1 LTHSGWLECAAQH
14 DKLKCIGHFV
24 DAFRGGLSVISDT
37 TTEVWWGNLVVRSG
51 KLGLCACYTPKLDSR
66 PTFPTIM
73 TSVLEIIP
81 LGGIG
86 EFGMNCMAL
95 RYGDEMII
103 LDAGMGFPE
112 ETAYGVDVSIP
123 NFEFLEPYRDD
134 ITAIVLTHGH
144 EDHLGALPYILK
156 RFNVPV
162 YCSHFTAGL
171 AESKLEEHELL
182 GDVLLHRVEPRDVVE
197 LGAFTVEFI
206 RVSHSLV
213 DCFSLAIKTPVGT
226 IIHTGDYKVDETP
239 VIGEPIDL
247 RSFRRYG
254 QDGVL
259 ALLSDSTNATV
270 PGRTPSER
278 AVIPAFEE
286 IFVEAKGRI
295 IVAAFAS
302 SIHRLQIVMDVSQ
315 QFNRRVCVLGRS
327 MQKNVE
333 VADRLGYLDIPD
345 GLLVSLNQAKLMS
358 DAEVV
363 FLVTG
368 SQGESRAALSQM
380 ATQSYKGLTI
390 DEGDTVV
397 LSARIIPGNERLI
410 SRMIGFIY
418 KRGANIIEEKRRLI
432 HVSGHASQE
441 DIRILTEAVR
451 PRYVVP
457 IHGEYR
463 MLFRH
468 KEFVKNHL
476 GYAEDDII
484 LIENGD
490 VLELD
495 GERAAVIDKR
505 EVGRTF
511 IDDSGFEEI
520 SSDLIRE
527 RKQLAYEGT
536 ITLAVTIRDDT
547 GELLGDPRIV
557 ARGVRGLSSNGL
569 GSLGQSSGD
578 DGVAENDML
587 KGALLV
593 VSAALAGASRQ
604 TLEDDSLLKEHLRV
618 ELKRFIQKQTGS
630 RPVIMPMIIRV

>member
-1 LTHSGWLECAAQH
+1 
-14 DKLKCIGHFV
+14 
-24 DAFRGGLSVISDT
+24 
-37 TTEVWWGNLVVRSG
+37 
-51 KLGLCACYTPKLDSR
+51 
-66 PTFPTIM
+66 M
-73 TSVLEIIP
+73 EIIP

-86 EFGMNCMAL
+86 EFGMNCMSV
-95 RYGDEMII
+95 RYGDDMII

-112 ETAYGVDVSIP
+112 ETAYGVDISIP
-123 NFEFLEPYRDD
+123 NFDFLEEYRDN

-156 RFNVPV
+156 KFNVPV

-171 AESKLEEHELL
+171 AESKLEEHDLL
-182 GDVLLHRVEPRDVVE
+182 GDTLLHRVEPRDVVE
-197 LGAFTVEFI
+197 IGPFSVEFI

-254 QDGVL
+254 QEGVL

-286 IFVEAKGRI
+286 IFSEAPGRL

-302 SIHRLQIVMDVSQ
+302 SIHRLQIVLDIAQ
-315 QFNRRVCVLGRS
+315 QFNRKVCVLGRS
-327 MQKNVE
+327 MLKNVE
-333 VADRLGYLDIPD
+333 IADRLGYLDIPE
-345 GLLVSLNQAKLMS
+345 GLLVPLNEAKQMK
-358 DAEVV
+358 ENRIV

-390 DEGDTVV
+390 EEGDTVV
-397 LSARIIPGNERLI
+397 LSARIIPGNERTI

-418 KRGANIIEEKRRLI
+418 KRGANIIEEKRRLV

-441 DIRILTEAVR
+441 DIRIMTEAVR
-451 PRYVVP
+451 PKFVVP

-476 GYAEDDII
+476 GYAEENII

-495 GERAAVIDKR
+495 GERAAVVNKR
-505 EVGRTF
+505 DIGRTF
-511 IDDSGFEEI
+511 IDDTGFEEI
-520 SSDLIRE
+520 ERETVRE
-527 RKQLAYEGT
+527 RKQMASEGMVTLIVT
-536 ITLAVTIRDDT
+536 IDGETGQLQAKPEIVMRGVQGFGGANGSLKDAQAVIEAAVTGASR
-547 GELLGDPRIV
+547 
-557 ARGVRGLSSNGL
+557 
-569 GSLGQSSGD
+569 
-578 DGVAENDML
+578 DML
-587 KGALLV
+587 KD
-593 VSAALAGASRQ
+593 Q
-604 TLEDDSLLKEHLRV
+604 SLLKEHVRL
-618 ELKRFIQKQTGS
+618 ELKRFIQKLTGA
-630 RPVIMPMIIRV
+630 RPVIMPVVVQV

>member
-1 LTHSGWLECAAQH
+1 
-14 DKLKCIGHFV
+14 
-24 DAFRGGLSVISDT
+24 
-37 TTEVWWGNLVVRSG
+37 
-51 KLGLCACYTPKLDSR
+51 
-66 PTFPTIM
+66 
-73 TSVLEIIP
+73 VLEIIP

-86 EFGMNCMAL
+86 EFGMNCMAV
-95 RYGDEMII
+95 RYEDEMLI

-112 ETAYGVDVSIP
+112 ETAYGVDVCIP
-123 NFEFLEPYRDD
+123 NFDFLEEYRDN
-134 ITAIVLTHGH
+134 IIAIVLTHGH

-156 RFNVPV
+156 KFNVPV

-171 AESKLEEHELL
+171 AESKLEEHDLV
-182 GDVLLHRVEPRDVVE
+182 GDTLIHRVAPRDVLQ
-197 LGAFTVEFI
+197 LGVFEVEFI

-213 DCFSLAIKTPVGT
+213 DCFSLAIKSPVGT

-254 QDGVL
+254 QEGVL

-286 IFVEAKGRI
+286 IFAEAAGRI

-302 SIHRLQIVMDVSQ
+302 SIHRLQIVLDVAQ
-315 QFNRRVCVLGRS
+315 QFNRKVCVLGRS
-327 MQKNVE
+327 MLKNVE

-345 GLLVSLNQAKLMS
+345 SLLVPLNEAKQMR
-358 DAEVV
+358 DHEIV

-380 ATQSYKGLTI
+380 ASQSYKGLMI

-410 SRMIGFIY
+410 SRMIGMIY

-441 DIRILTEAVR
+441 DIRIMTEAVR
-451 PRYVVP
+451 PKFVVP

-468 KEFVKNHL
+468 KEFVRNHL
-476 GYAEDDII
+476 GYREENIV

-495 GERAAVIDKR
+495 GERATIIEKR
-505 EVGRTF
+505 EVPRTF

-520 SSDLIRE
+520 TSETVRQ
-527 RKQLAYEGT
+527 RKQLAYEGLV
-536 ITLAVTIRDDT
+536 TLVVTIDRET
-547 GELLGDPRIV
+547 GKLQSPPEILT
-557 ARGVRGLSSNGL
+557 RGVQGFDSANGMAEDA
-569 GSLGQSSGD
+569 QRV
-578 DGVAENDML
+578 VA
-587 KGALLV
+587 
-593 VSAALAGASRQ
+593 AALAGASRA
-604 TLEDDSLLKEHLRV
+604 TLEDETLLKEHLRV
-618 ELKRFIQKQTGS
+618 ELKRFIQKLTGS
-630 RPVIMPMIIRV
+630 RPVILPVVVAV

>member
-1 LTHSGWLECAAQH
+1 
-14 DKLKCIGHFV
+14 
-24 DAFRGGLSVISDT
+24 
-37 TTEVWWGNLVVRSG
+37 
-51 KLGLCACYTPKLDSR
+51 
-66 PTFPTIM
+66 
-73 TSVLEIIP
+73 
-81 LGGIG
+81 
-86 EFGMNCMAL
+86 MAV
-95 RYGDEMII
+95 RYGDEMLI

-112 ETAYGVDVSIP
+112 ESAYGVDVSIP
-123 NFEFLEPYRDD
+123 NFSFLDEYRED
-134 ITAIVLTHGH
+134 ITAIILTHGH
-144 EDHLGALPYILK
+144 EDHLGALPYLLK
-156 RFNVPV
+156 KFNVPV

-171 AESKLEEHELL
+171 AESKLEEHDLL
-182 GDVLLHRVEPRDVVE
+182 GDVLIHRVEPRDVVDV
-197 LGAFTVEFI
+197 GSFTVEFI

-213 DCFSLAIKTPVGT
+213 DCFSLGIKTPVGT

-286 IFVEAKGRI
+286 IFSEAKGRI

-302 SIHRLQIVMDVSQ
+302 PIHRLQIVLDVAQ
-315 QFNRRVCVLGRS
+315 QFNRHVCVLGRS

-333 VADRLGYLDIPD
+333 VAERLGYLDIPD
-345 GLLVSLNQAKLMS
+345 GLLVSLNETKMMS
-358 DAEVV
+358 DNEIV

-380 ATQSYKGLTI
+380 AMQSYKGLMVE
-390 DEGDTVV
+390 EGDTVV

-418 KRGANIIEEKRRLI
+418 KRGANIIEEKRRLV

-441 DIRILTEAVR
+441 DIRIMTEAVR
-451 PRYVVP
+451 PKFVVP

-476 GYAEDDII
+476 GYAEEKII

-495 GERAAVIDKR
+495 GERAAVVNKKEI
-505 EVGRTF
+505 GRTF
-511 IDDSGFEEI
+511 IDESGFEEI
-520 SSDLIRE
+520 DSETVRE

-536 ITLAVTIRDDT
+536 ITVVLTIDEET
-547 GELLGDPRIV
+547 GELQGEPRIV
-557 ARGVRGLSSNGL
+557 ARGVRGLSANGFSNGPPA
-569 GSLGQSSGD
+569 G
-578 DGVAENDML
+578 NY
-587 KGALLV
+587 LLSDAKRV
-593 VSAALAGASRQ
+593 VTASITGASRQ
-604 TLEDDSLLKEHLRV
+604 TLSDESLLKEHVRV
-618 ELKRFIQKQTGS
+618 ELKRFIQKQTGA
-630 RPVIMPMIIRV
+630 RPVIMPVIVLV

>member
-1 LTHSGWLECAAQH
+1 MA
-14 DKLKCIGHFV
+14 
-24 DAFRGGLSVISDT
+24 
-37 TTEVWWGNLVVRSG
+37 
-51 KLGLCACYTPKLDSR
+51 
-66 PTFPTIM
+66 
-73 TSVLEIIP
+73 SVLEIIP

-86 EFGMNCMAL
+86 EFGMNCMAV

-134 ITAIVLTHGH
+134 ITAIILTHGH

-156 RFNVPV
+156 KFNVPV

-171 AESKLEEHELL
+171 AESKLEEHDLL
-182 GDVLLHRVEPRDVVE
+182 GDVLLHRVEPRDIVE
-197 LGAFTVEFI
+197 LGFFTIEFI

-213 DCFSLAIKTPVGT
+213 DCFSLAIRTPVGT
-226 IIHTGDYKVDETP
+226 VIHTGDYKVDETP

-254 QDGVL
+254 KEGVL

-286 IFVEAKGRI
+286 IFAEAKGRI

-302 SIHRLQIVMDVSQ
+302 SIHRLQIVLDVSQ
-315 QFNRRVCVLGRS
+315 QFHRHVCVLGRS

-358 DAEVV
+358 DDEIV

-380 ATQSYKGLTI
+380 ATQSYKGLTV

-397 LSARIIPGNERLI
+397 LSARIIPGNERVI

-451 PRYVVP
+451 PKYVVP

-476 GYAEDDII
+476 GYTEDNII

-490 VLELD
+490 VLEFD

-511 IDDSGFEEI
+511 IDESGFEEI
-520 SSDLIRE
+520 SSELVRE

-536 ITLAVTIRDDT
+536 ITLAVTIKNDT
-547 GELLGDPRIV
+547 GELVGNPRIV
-557 ARGVRGLSSNGL
+557 ARGVRGLSSNGVH
-569 GSLGQSSGD
+569 LGQVGS
-578 DGVAENDML
+578 ENETNGRDL
-587 KGALLV
+587 SKEALQV
-593 VSAALAGASRQ
+593 VLAALAGASRQ
-604 TLEDDSLLKEHLRV
+604 TMEDDSLLKEHLRV

-630 RPVIMPMIIRV
+630 KPVIMPMIIRV